1 MRSTK
6 QNLRMHAAQPLAR
19 WLIHAAH
26 RRTMVTYG
34 EAKHR
39 LETDTGFD
47 TIFSPMIGV
56 PTGELMH
63 RLLSV
68 QPDCPPLN
76 VLLVRQGDRMPGP
89 GAGPFLADY
98 LGDKSL
104 RTRGFRSSHPDQ
116 WRLACD
122 AAATDVYAFE
132 DWSSLYR
139 RAFGER
145 LPPPPRSRRGE
156 KDGIRYRRK
165 GEGPNHKALRLWVK
179 DNPGAIGRAYE
190 AFSAE
195 TEFVLDSAD
204 RVDVVYRGPSSTVA
218 IEVKSCDSDLADLR
232 RGVFQCIK
240 YRAVMEAMDIRA
252 DPNIIALLVTQTSLP
267 GDLQDLL
274 RLHDIGHFKAPAL

>member
-1 MRSTK
+1 MAHPRCPP
-6 QNLRMHAAQPLAR
+6 QNHGDLWRGKAPSR
-19 WLIHAAH
+19 D
-26 RRTMVTYG
+26 R
-34 EAKHR
+34 HR
-39 LETDTGFD
+39 LRHDLFSHDRSSHGRVDASAARGAARLPASEPTAGSAGGPDAGTGRRP
-47 TIFSPMIGV
+47 I
-56 PTGELMH
+56 
-63 RLLSV
+63 
-68 QPDCPPLN
+68 
-76 VLLVRQGDRMPGP
+76 
-89 GAGPFLADY
+89 ADY
-98 LGDKSL
+98 LGDESLKS
-104 RTRGFRSSHPDQ
+104 RKFRSSHPDR

-132 DWSSLYR
+132 DWNSLYR

-145 LPPPPRSRRGE
+145 LPLPPRPRRGE

-179 DNPGAIGRAYE
+179 DNPGAIRRAYA

-204 RVDVVYRGPSSTVA
+204 RVDVVYRGPNSTVA

-267 GDLQDLL
+267 GDLQHLL
-274 RLHDIGHFKAPAL
+274 RRHDIGHFKAPAL